1 MKNLALTL
9 AMAVLLAACS
19 SGSTVSPLPSTV
31 NSQFS
36 GTFKN
41 QNNTQSGTIRFDVA
55 ENEDGSIVGNM
66 IVTNDTDVRCIA
78 NGTLEGNSNGFN
90 IRLFTTQTRSRFRIE
105 TRRDTIT
112 GTNPDTGEP
121 IIEQI
126 ISIEFR
132 DSGREGTRTS
142 VDSRGLITTV
152 ITSRE
157 DVSGVISIQLA
168 ISNNGNTLS
177 GTYVADASL
186 CSNSTGTGDM
196 TLNRI

>member
-90 IRLFTTQTRSRFRIE
+90 IRLFTTQTRSRFEIVTTRIRVTGEDDQGNPILTE
-105 TRRDTIT
+105 TVTTEYRDT
-112 GTNPDTGEP
+112 
-121 IIEQI
+121 
-126 ISIEFR
+126 
-132 DSGREGTRTS
+132 GREGTT
-142 VDSRGLITTV
+142 DSADGRGNRTTV
-152 ITSRE
+152 TTTRV

>member
-41 QNNTQSGTIRFDVA
+41 QNNTQNGEIRFDIA
-55 ENEDGSIVGNM
+55 EDEGGNIIGNM
-66 IVTNDTDVRCIA
+66 IVTNNTNVRCIA
-78 NGTLEGNSNGFN
+78 NGTLSGFSNGFN
-90 IRLFTTQTRSRFRIE
+90 ISLITLQTRSRFRVLTE
-105 TRRDTIT
+105 R
-112 GTNPDTGEP
+112 
-121 IIEQI
+121 EQI
-126 ISIEFR
+126 VGTDENGNPIKETTTSEVYR
-132 DSGREGTRTS
+132 DSGTEGVRDS
-142 VDSRGLITTV
+142 IDSRGLRTTITT
-152 ITSRE
+152 TRE
-157 DVSGVISIQLA
+157 DVSGNINIQLA

>member
-41 QNNTQSGTIRFDVA
+41 QNNTQNGEIRFDIA
-55 ENEDGSIVGNM
+55 EDEGGNIVGNM
-66 IVTNDTDVRCIA
+66 IVTNNTNVRCIA
-78 NGTLEGNSNGFN
+78 NGTLSGVSNGFN
-90 IRLFTTQTRSRFRIE
+90 ISLVTTQTRSRFQIVT
-105 TRRDTIT
+105 TRVRVT
-112 GTNPDTGEP
+112 GTDENGNPITTETVTT
-121 IIEQI
+121 
-126 ISIEFR
+126 EFR
-132 DSGREGTRTS
+132 DTGREGTT
-142 VDSRGLITTV
+142 DSADGRGNRTTV
-152 ITSRE
+152 VTTRE
-157 DVSGVISIQLA
+157 DVTGNINIQLA

-177 GTYVADASL
+177 GTYVADANL

>member
-41 QNNTQSGTIRFDVA
+41 QNNTQNGEIRFDIA
-55 ENEDGSIVGNM
+55 EDEGGNIVGNM
-66 IVTNDTDVRCIA
+66 IVTNNTNIRCIA
-78 NGTLEGNSNGFN
+78 NGTLAGSSNGFN
-90 IRLFTTQTRSRFRIE
+90 ISLITTQTRSRFLV
-105 TRRDTIT
+105 IT
-112 GTNPDTGEP
+112 EREQIVGTDDNGEP
-121 IIEQI
+121 IIETT
-126 ISIEFR
+126 SSEVYR
-132 DSGREGTRTS
+132 DSGSEGVRDS
-142 VDSRGLITTV
+142 IDSRGLRTT
-152 ITSRE
+152 ISTTRE
-157 DVSGVISIQLA
+157 DVTGDINIQLA
-168 ISNNGNTLS
+168 ISNNGNTIS